1 MNFFKL
7 LIAQINRILRTKEVI
22 VSMVAFTFIGMAF
35 VFLYNSP
42 IKKSDNNI
50 SETHTNKAIVWGKIM
65 RL

>member
-22 VSMVAFTFIGMAF
+22 VGMLAFTFMGIAF

-42 IKKSDNNI
+42 IKHSDNNI
-50 SETHTNKAIVWGKIM
+50 RK
-65 RL
+65 